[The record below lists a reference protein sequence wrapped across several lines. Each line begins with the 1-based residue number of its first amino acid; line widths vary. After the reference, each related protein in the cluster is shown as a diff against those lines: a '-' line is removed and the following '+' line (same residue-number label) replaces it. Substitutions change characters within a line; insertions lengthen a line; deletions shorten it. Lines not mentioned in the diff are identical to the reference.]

1 MESPHGELLQ
11 VELLRLVTAA
21 GGEGFHGVRAGRV
34 QGDVGLWEDTEYI
47 GDAAVLVDV
56 AGAMAASTRVCPAL
70 RPNTVYYAV
79 DLEGE
84 TRVWAY
90 SLAGKHKRIEV
101 VEVLPT
107 AGVCSSSTIVSGGG
121 RRTAGEQRSVPV
133 NVQLTEMV
141 EGNTKPIF

>member
-1 MESPHGELLQ
+1 
-11 VELLRLVTAA
+11 VLVAAA
-21 GGEGFHGVRAGRV
+21 G
-34 QGDVGLWEDTEYI
+34 
-47 GDAAVLVDV
+47 AV
-56 AGAMAASTRVCPAL
+56 AASTRVCPAL

-107 AGVCSSSTIVSGGG
+107 AGACNHCERWWSQDDT
-121 RRTAGEQRSVPV
+121 REQRSVPV
-133 NVQLTEMV
+133 NVHLTEMV
-141 EGNTKPIF
+141 EGNNKPIF

>member
-1 MESPHGELLQ
+1 M
-11 VELLRLVTAA
+11 
-21 GGEGFHGVRAGRV
+21 
-34 QGDVGLWEDTEYI
+34 EYI
-47 GDAAVLVDV
+47 GDAAVLVDA
-56 AGAMAASTRVCPAL
+56 AGAVAASTRVCPAL

-84 TRVWAY
+84 TQVWAF
-90 SLAGKHKRIEV
+90 SLVGKHKRIEV

-107 AGVCSSSTIVSGGG
+107 AGACSSSTIVSGGG